1 MILTEGNEYSVV
13 LDACV
18 LVPMPLCDTLLRLA
32 EDSPLYRPLWS
43 DRILEEVGRAVKE
56 KLGHTEVQSKRR
68 TDAMRLAFPEALVPS
83 ASELETALTCI
94 PDKDDRHVLAC
105 AIRSGA
111 YAIVT
116 SNTKDFPEECLAKWD
131 LVCQTPDDF
140 LLHQFHLNSA
150 LVMEKLDNQATAIG
164 KERPY
169 ILERLR
175 VLAPQFVALVESC
188 ES

>member
-32 EDSPLYRPLWS
+32 EGSSLYRPFWS
-43 DRILEEVGRAVKE
+43 DRILEEVGRALQE
-56 KLGHTEVQSKRR
+56 KLRHSEGQSQRR
-68 TDAMRLAFPEALVPS
+68 IRAMRYAFPEALVQLDPS
-83 ASELETALTCI
+83 LEESLGCI
-94 PDKDDRHVLAC
+94 PDKDDRHVMAC
-105 AIRSGA
+105 AIRCGA

-116 SNTKDFPEECLAKWD
+116 SNTKDFPAGCLAQWD

-140 LLHQFHLNSA
+140 LLHQFHLNA
-150 LVMEKLDNQATAIG
+150 DLVLEKLDNQGAAIG
-164 KERPY
+164 KERDY

-175 VLAPQFVALVESC
+175 VLAPQFVALVEECNS
-188 ES
+188 

>member
-1 MILTEGNEYSVV
+1 
-13 LDACV
+13 
-18 LVPMPLCDTLLRLA
+18 
-32 EDSPLYRPLWS
+32 
-43 DRILEEVGRAVKE
+43 
-56 KLGHTEVQSKRR
+56 
-68 TDAMRLAFPEALVPS
+68 MRLAFPEALVPS